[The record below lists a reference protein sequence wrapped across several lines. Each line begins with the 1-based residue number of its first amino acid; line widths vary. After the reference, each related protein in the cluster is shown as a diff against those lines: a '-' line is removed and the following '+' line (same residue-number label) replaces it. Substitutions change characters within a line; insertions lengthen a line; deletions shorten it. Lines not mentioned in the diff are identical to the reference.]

1 MSSKL
6 TSFLSEKIKHYSS
19 LITEADDTFD
29 MSKLGDDN
37 SSDDNNGSDKGD
49 NTEASEQT
57 EDGQTEQTEKPA
69 DPTKLSAEGDV
80 PEGEDGSFISDTK
93 LANFASILLKAYQ
106 TQTPENIPSNLLNVT
121 RQNAN
126 EVIKFIEDKL
136 QLAEPT
142 QDVIDNLGNI

>member
-6 TSFLSEKIKHYSS
+6 TSFLTEKIKHYSS
-19 LITEADDTFD
+19 LLTEADDSFD
-29 MSKLGDDN
+29 MSKLGDNDA
-37 SSDDNNGSDKGD
+37 NNDKEGSPDAD
-49 NTEASEQT
+49 EQANVDINDSEDT
-57 EDGQTEQTEKPA
+57 LN
-69 DPTKLSAEGDV
+69 DPTKLSQEGDI
-80 PEGEDGSFISDTK
+80 PEGEDGSFVSDTK

-106 TQTPENIPSNLLNVT
+106 TQTPESIPSNLLNVT

-142 QDVIDNLGNI
+142 QDVVNKLGNI

>member
-19 LITEADDTFD
+19 LITEADDAFD

-37 SSDDNNGSDKGD
+37 NDDDKGD
-49 NTEASEQT
+49 NTEASEQA
-57 EDGQTEQTEKPA
+57 EDGQIEQAEKPA

>member
-19 LITEADDTFD
+19 LITEADETPD
-29 MSKLGDDN
+29 MSGVKPEDNQEEDNIDFDSANDDTP
-37 SSDDNNGSDKGD
+37 DTGA
-49 NTEASEQT
+49 E
-57 EDGQTEQTEKPA
+57 
-69 DPTKLSAEGDV
+69 DPTKLGVDGDI
-80 PEGEDGSFISDTK
+80 PDGEDGSFVSDTK

-106 TQTPENIPSNLLNVT
+106 TQTPESIPSNLLNVT

-142 QDVIDNLGNI
+142 QDVVNKLGNI

>member
-29 MSKLGDDN
+29 MSKLGDN
-37 SSDDNNGSDKGD
+37 SDDNNDSDKGD
-49 NTEASEQT
+49 NIEASEQT
-57 EDGQTEQTEKPA
+57 KQTEKPV
-69 DPTKLSAEGDV
+69 DPTELGAEGDV

-106 TQTPENIPSNLLNVT
+106 TQAPESIPSNLLNVT

-142 QDVIDNLGNI
+142 QDVVNKLGNI

>member
-19 LITEADDTFD
+19 LITEADDSFD
-29 MSKLGDDN
+29 MSKLGDNESDVN
-37 SSDDNNGSDKGD
+37 EDTSADESTDSSDSINSDNKLS
-49 NTEASEQT
+49 
-57 EDGQTEQTEKPA
+57 
-69 DPTKLSAEGDV
+69 DPTKLGAEGDV
-80 PEGEDGSFISDTK
+80 PEGEDGSFVSDTK

-106 TQTPENIPSNLLNVT
+106 TQAPESIPSNLLNVT

-142 QDVIDNLGNI
+142 QDVVNKLGSI

>member
-37 SSDDNNGSDKGD
+37 SGSDKGD
-49 NTEASEQT
+49 NIEASEQT
-57 EDGQTEQTEKPA
+57 EGGQTEQTEKPE
-69 DPTKLSAEGDV
+69 DPTKLGAEGDV
-80 PEGEDGSFISDTK
+80 PDGEDGSFVSDTK

-142 QDVIDNLGNI
+142 QDVVDKLGNI

>member
-19 LITEADDTFD
+19 LITEADDSFD
-29 MSKLGDDN
+29 MSKLGDN
-37 SSDDNNGSDKGD
+37 ESDVKADTSADESTDDSDSID
-49 NTEASEQT
+49 SE
-57 EDGQTEQTEKPA
+57 DKPT
-69 DPTKLSAEGDV
+69 DPTKLGAEGDV
-80 PEGEDGSFISDTK
+80 PEGEDGSFVSDTK

-106 TQTPENIPSNLLNVT
+106 TQAPESIPSNLLNVT

-142 QDVIDNLGNI
+142 QDVVNKLGNI

>member
-6 TSFLSEKIKHYSS
+6 TSFLTEKIKHYSS
-19 LITEADDTFD
+19 LLTEADDSFD
-29 MSKLGDDN
+29 MSKLGATEDPDTEDFSDN
-37 SSDDNNGSDKGD
+37 
-49 NTEASEQT
+49 EEQSEQ
-57 EDGQTEQTEKPA
+57 DGDTA
-69 DPTKLSAEGDV
+69 VDPTKTSGEGDV
-80 PEGEDGSFISDTK
+80 PEGEDGSFVSDTK

-106 TQTPENIPSNLLNVT
+106 TQAPESIPSNLLNVT

-142 QDVIDNLGNI
+142 KDVVDKLGNI

>member
-29 MSKLGDDN
+29 MSKL
-37 SSDDNNGSDKGD
+37 DDNNKEEDISETDKQPE
-49 NTEASEQT
+49 NEPIEQT
-57 EDGQTEQTEKPA
+57 ENSA
-69 DPTKLSAEGDV
+69 DPTKLGAEGDV
-80 PEGEDGSFISDTK
+80 PENEDGSFISDTK

-106 TQTPENIPSNLLNVT
+106 TQTPENIPSKLLNVT

-142 QDVIDNLGNI
+142 QDVVDKLGKI

>member
-19 LITEADDTFD
+19 LITEADDSFD
-29 MSKLGDDN
+29 MSKLGDIGANNDKED
-37 SSDDNNGSDKGD
+37 SPEADEQADVDIDD
-49 NTEASEQT
+49 SEDT
-57 EDGQTEQTEKPA
+57 PN
-69 DPTKLSAEGDV
+69 DPTKLGSEGDI
-80 PEGEDGSFISDTK
+80 PEGEDGSFVSDTK

-106 TQTPENIPSNLLNVT
+106 TQAPESIPSNLLNVT

-142 QDVIDNLGNI
+142 QDVVNKLGNI